1 MAYGSAFIAIKA
13 MMIKIDNSN
22 AANVAVLGDNINGIM
37 TAIELVKRG
46 FKIKLYAEKEWK
58 LLNMTE

>member
-13 MMIKIDNSN
+13 MMIKIDNNN
-22 AANVAVLGDNINGIM
+22 AANVAVLGNNINGIM

-46 FKIKLYAEKEWK
+46 FKIKLYS
-58 LLNMTE
+58 